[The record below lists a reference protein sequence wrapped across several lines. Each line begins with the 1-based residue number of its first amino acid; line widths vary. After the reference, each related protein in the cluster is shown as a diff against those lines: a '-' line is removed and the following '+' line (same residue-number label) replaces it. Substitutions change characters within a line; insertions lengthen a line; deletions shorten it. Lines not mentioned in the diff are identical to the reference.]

1 MKYNTINFWLSTF
14 YRLLIKEKQGFE
26 PWVQKLYDRLAI
38 YCFRPLSHFSEIK
51 KIMELIKAVFPYAS
65 PEIVSAAVIC
75 FFMTLFGLS
84 LGFALLKVQGE

>member
-1 MKYNTINFWLSTF
+1 MSLFLQI
-14 YRLLIKEKQGFE
+14 
-26 PWVQKLYDRLAI
+26 
-38 YCFRPLSHFSEIK
+38 
-51 KIMELIKAVFPYAS
+51 FPFAS